1 MKTSSASF
9 ALKFEGPALDS
20 HCMRIDDL
28 ASSLMALSA
37 ALTAL
42 NRAVNRDD
50 AQVELSINAVKAGS
64 FGIDLSL
71 TQDILTQVT
80 NLLSGQSVAVVCN
93 AYTLVNC
100 VIEILLLK
108 KWLNGRQN
116 ATFTPNAEK
125 TKVTVVVDNS
135 ATTINY
141 FSYVGFHNTVC
152 NDACSRIAAPLRS
165 SGIEQLEIASRETVF
180 TLKADEVDSF
190 EAAQPRTVISR
201 NTMDVAVLIESP
213 SSKDGNKW
221 KVSLGDKNSIY
232 VSLEDTDVLKRIDA
246 GLERFGKGDLLRVDL
261 QTTQSMLG
269 SKIILEYAVLKVY
282 EHKAAPVQGS
292 LF

>member
-1 MKTSSASF
+1 
-9 ALKFEGPALDS
+9 
-20 HCMRIDDL
+20 
-28 ASSLMALSA
+28 MALSA

-42 NRAVNRDD
+42 NRAVNMDD

-125 TKVTVVVDNS
+125 K
-135 ATTINY
+135 
-141 FSYVGFHNTVC
+141 
-152 NDACSRIAAPLRS
+152 
-165 SGIEQLEIASRETVF
+165 
-180 TLKADEVDSF
+180 K
-190 EAAQPRTVISR
+190 
-201 NTMDVAVLIESP
+201 
-213 SSKDGNKW
+213 
-221 KVSLGDKNSIY
+221 KN
-232 VSLEDTDVLKRIDA
+232 
-246 GLERFGKGDLLRVDL
+246 
-261 QTTQSMLG
+261 
-269 SKIILEYAVLKVY
+269 
-282 EHKAAPVQGS
+282 
-292 LF
+292 